1 MVDIEPTAVF
11 SEICGICKYFKKFIE
26 LESMVSKKKKRK
38 ATNLSTVTYFRM
50 MSCHGNFTGSAIK
63 HKAKKL
69 APFTI
74 NYPLLI
80 FNRLLLRSSGVLD
93 FMTLLHFLSFFGL
106 TLPGFHTSSDMYE
119 LSKSICWNHLQ
130 QKSVIFVA
138 DCRLDNR
145 LP

>member
-11 SEICGICKYFKKFIE
+11 FEICGIRKYFKKFIE

-93 FMTLLHFLSFFGL
+93 FMTLLHFLSFL
-106 TLPGFHTSSDMYE
+106 
-119 LSKSICWNHLQ
+119 
-130 QKSVIFVA
+130 V
-138 DCRLDNR
+138 
-145 LP
+145 